1 MPIRHR
7 PNVMSALILTTL
19 VTQVIVNFSVCV
31 CVCGVLAYP
40 PPLGLVARF
49 A

>member
-7 PNVMSALILTTL
+7 PNQTLLPARILTTL
-19 VTQVIVNFSVCV
+19 VAQVIVNFS
-31 CVCGVLAYP
+31 VCGVLAYP
-40 PPLGLVARF
+40 PPRGLVARF